1 MRLRAALLLVAFD
14 HFFGNLEFFLRGQ
27 ELDFADLL
35 EIHADGVVELDVGV
49 VDVFQILIGDVDA
62 LVLNRLHLAERRVIE
77 FGGSDEIEHVRHIDF
92 HASRFENVIEFFG
105 LLFGRV
111 HGVERLDQLL

>member
-1 MRLRAALLLVAFD
+1 M
-14 HFFGNLEFFLRGQ
+14 
-27 ELDFADLL
+27 
-35 EIHADGVVELDVGV
+35 VVELDVGV

-111 HGVERLDQLL
+111 HGVERLDQLLR